1 MPSVTINRKRMY
13 YAGRSLQRRP
23 VLLLLHGAGG
33 SHLDWP
39 PQLRRV
45 EEMGSCA
52 VDLFGHGRSAKPGR
66 SSVSDHADDVLE
78 LIDALGLTQI
88 ILVGHSMGGAVA
100 LEIALREPNA
110 AIALVLV
117 ASGARLKVNRR
128 LLDLVGAN
136 YEQAVEMITGLVWA
150 QGVPADVVGRG
161 QALMM
166 QCDPT
171 VVENDFAACNEFDV
185 MQDLA
190 TLTIPTL
197 VLTGTEDRL
206 TPPKYG
212 KYLADNIPDAEFV
225 LIEGAGHMLAQER
238 PEQVARHIIDF
249 AGRRA
254 SPS

>member
-1 MPSVTINRKRMY
+1 MPSVTINRRRMY

-45 EEMGSCA
+45 EGMGSCA
-52 VDLFGHGRSAKPGR
+52 VDLSGHGRSAKPGR
-66 SSVSDHADDVLE
+66 SSVSDHADDVLA

-100 LEIALREPNA
+100 LEIALREPSA

-117 ASGARLKVNRR
+117 ASGARLKVNRM

-171 VVENDFAACNEFDV
+171 VVENDFAACNDFDV

-254 SPS
+254 APS